1 MKQWISSGIFLLCRL
16 EIAKNGRPSEKDSR
30 CHTFLDCISPS

>member
-1 MKQWISSGIFLLCRL
+1 MKSIVSSGIILLCRL

-30 CHTFLDCISPS
+30 SSYFSRLY